1 MIVGFPGETDA
12 DFEETITLVGEVRYD
27 AVFAFKFSPRPNTPA
42 MTMADSIPD
51 EVKTERLRILMDRQR
66 EIQRVQNEKLV
77 GETFEVLVDGK
88 SRRENQWSGHT
99 SSNRVM
105 NFTSPERELLGD
117 YVQVKVVSAMP
128 NSLVGDMVG
137 RT

>member
-1 MIVGFPGETDA
+1 VQ
-12 DFEETITLVGEVRYD
+12 YD
-27 AVFAFKFSPRPNTPA
+27 SVFAFKYSPRPNTPSLK
-42 MTMADSIPD
+42 MADAIP
-51 EVKTERLRILMDRQR
+51 EEEKGRRLAILMDRQR

-128 NSLVGDMVG
+128 NSLVGEMLG
-137 RT
+137 R